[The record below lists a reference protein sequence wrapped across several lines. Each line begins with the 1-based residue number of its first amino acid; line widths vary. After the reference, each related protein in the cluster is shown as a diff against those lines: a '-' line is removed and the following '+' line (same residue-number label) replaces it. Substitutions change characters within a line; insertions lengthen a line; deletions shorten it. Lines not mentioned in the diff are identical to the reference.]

1 MEIVPITLTCTESA
15 SKLAV
20 LLAELS
26 SNSKEESWITV
37 ELISQHLAN
46 LLRVR
51 NGSEDNHTIL
61 GGTSLPQDLTALLS
75 KALDGSPIPDDA
87 RASAVFEVL
96 RVSANLC
103 VEHDRNRGQLLEA
116 GFPQAVVSLLE
127 GYADNLPPEAQT
139 DPLPLSISHLQVI
152 KTAVGVLLNSSLGYE
167 PVKFRL
173 TSLEVAMT
181 LVRLSSA
188 MYPAGAWMRTT
199 TALFPSG
206 LSEFDRVPERMA
218 ESWTIRTGLSNWT
231 WRLITELRDDARPL
245 FDTNV
250 LPYLIQPLIAFTP
263 PLLTAPPPP
272 TFARPSQLRTS
283 LLHADFDLL
292 SESCSHLESLAL
304 DVDDIRLSL
313 ARGFTFPAEHQNV
326 PCLSAML
333 NFIEQGNY
341 APLWYVRHE
350 TSLDDSEVKS
360 QEKAF
365 DNCKAAV
372 IKAVV
377 EVSGEEKNVDVL
389 CDDSEEMHPGGKF
402 VSRMVNWIRTFVT
415 AGSYG
420 NVRDDMVICATL
432 ALGNLTRR
440 EFHATLLLSPPHN
453 IAQLLSSEA
462 LLSPSTDIK
471 LKHGV
476 IGLLKRLSQSS
487 VQSAFNRSALSN
499 AGVIERIIAS
509 GVWDERSDVMAD
521 IVQINAIGVVKHLCN
536 NSIDNS
542 LILVLPSDGEKHL
555 PTGLSQL
562 LALVKRSETV
572 AIKSEGTR
580 VIVNLIKS
588 LWSSDPASD
597 QRSAEESRARQQK
610 RERAIQ
616 ILVTAPYAEAL
627 AALIGRSPKYPILIN
642 EAVVALSLLS
652 THRDGGLLVL
662 STMVAP
668 LPAEI
673 SPAVPGSAAM
683 STATSTNS
691 EIDSPIIT
699 SPPAPRSHQPQ
710 KRALDHLLTVLRN
723 NGNDGT
729 SSPRRGD
736 LPSYPVEL
744 RANICALL
752 GQVGKRVSG
761 EDLEVVK
768 EAARSTLEDLA
779 RISSNP
785 SRDNMLGIAA
795 RRVLDL
801 WTSA

>member
-1 MEIVPITLTCTESA
+1 MDLATLTCTESA
-15 SKLAV
+15 SRLGV
-20 LLAELS
+20 LLTELS
-26 SNSKEESWITV
+26 SNPKEESWVTV
-37 ELISQHLAN
+37 ERIAQHLAN
-46 LLRVR
+46 SLRVR
-51 NGSEDNHTIL
+51 NASEDNHTIL
-61 GGTSLPQDLTALLS
+61 GGTSLPQDITALLS
-75 KALDGSPIPDDA
+75 KALEGSPIPDDA
-87 RASAVFEVL
+87 RAPAVFEVL

-103 VEHDRNRGQLLEA
+103 VDHDQNRGQLLEA

-127 GYADNLPPEAQT
+127 GYADNVPPEPQV

-152 KTAVGVLLNSSLGYE
+152 KTAIGVLLNSSLGYE

-173 TSLEVAMT
+173 TSLEVATT

-188 MYPAGAWMRTT
+188 IYPAGAWMRSTT
-199 TALFPSG
+199 SLFPAG
-206 LSEFDRVPERMA
+206 FSELDSVPERVA
-218 ESWTIRTGLSNWT
+218 ESWTIRTGLSSWA
-231 WRLITELRDDARPL
+231 WRLITELRDDAHPL

-272 TFARPSQLRTS
+272 NFARPSHLRTS

-350 TSLDDSEVKS
+350 TSLDDNEVKS

-365 DNCKAAV
+365 DDCKAAV

-389 CDDSEEMHPGGKF
+389 CDDSEEMYPGGQF
-402 VSRMVNWIRTFVT
+402 VSRMVNWIRSFVT
-415 AGSYG
+415 AGSYA

-440 EFHATLLLSPPHN
+440 DYHATLLLSPPHN
-453 IAQLLSSEA
+453 IAQLLSSET

-487 VQSAFNRSALSN
+487 VHSSLNRSALGN
-499 AGVIERIIAS
+499 ARVIERIIAS
-509 GVWDERSDVMAD
+509 GVWDDRSDVMAD
-521 IVQINAIGVVKHLCN
+521 IVQVNAIGVVKHLCN

-542 LILVLPSDGEKHL
+542 FLLVLPSDGENNAS
-555 PTGLSQL
+555 TGLAQL
-562 LALVKRSETV
+562 HGLVKRSDTV

-580 VIVNLIKS
+580 VIVNLVKS
-588 LWSSDPASD
+588 LWSNDPTSE
-597 QRSAEESRARQQK
+597 QRSAEENQATQQK

-616 ILVTAPYAEAL
+616 TLVTGPYAEAL
-627 AALIGRSPKYPILIN
+627 AALVGRSPKYPMLIN

-652 THRDGGLLVL
+652 THRDGVSQVL
-662 STMVAP
+662 SAIVAP
-668 LPAEI
+668 LPVEI
-673 SPAVPGSAAM
+673 SAAVPGSAAM
-683 STATSTNS
+683 STVASTGS
-691 EIDSPIIT
+691 ETGSPMIT
-699 SPPAPRSHQPQ
+699 SSPAPRGRPPQ
-710 KRALDHLLTVLRN
+710 KRAVDHLLTVLRN
-723 NGNDGT
+723 NGSDGT

-744 RANICALL
+744 RTNICALL
-752 GQVGKRVSG
+752 GQVGKRASG

-768 EAARSTLEDLA
+768 EATRSTLEDLA
-779 RISSNP
+779 RISSNAGK
-785 SRDNMLGIAA
+785 DMLGIAA
-795 RRVLDL
+795 KRVLEV
-801 WTSA
+801 WSSA